1 MLKDLCFEVIKTCP
15 NNCLFCSSCSSPDA
29 TTIISFELFKQTIDH
44 FISLGGIEEI
54 SLSGG
59 EPLLHPNIFEMISY
73 CKEKGIRTVLFTS
86 GIKRRPILNSE
97 QEQEIINY
105 LQEKYKKFIEEGL
118 EIEKANKLYKKE
130 LSLLVGS
137 TEPFTSVS
145 SEEMKKLKELGLD
158 KIVFDF
164 QAGNPEIYNQIM
176 GTRNYYTYLASSL
189 IKATSQGLKTDVHFI
204 PTKINY
210 KELPEII
217 ELLNIAN
224 CENLSILNFV
234 PQGRGEIN
242 KEELLMSTEEMQ
254 EFTKIYEDSKEK
266 FNGRIR
272 VGIPL
277 IQEDSHLCTAGLSK
291 LVIKYDGTVL
301 PCPAFKEYDTNKLNQ
316 LGIKTPNIHH
326 ELSEVK
332 VYSGSRKNPL
342 CKKLYYFQNHIK
354 QDND

>member
-44 FISLGGIEEI
+44 LISLGGIEEI

-59 EPLLHPNIFEMISY
+59 EPLLHPNIFEMIAY

-86 GIKRRPILNSE
+86 GIKKKTNLPPE
-97 QEQEIINY
+97 QEQILISS
-105 LQEKYKKFIEEGL
+105 LKEKYKRFVDEGL
-118 EIEKANKLYKKE
+118 EEDKAQKLFQKE
-130 LSLLVGS
+130 LTILLGNESSYTSIS
-137 TEPFTSVS
+137 T
-145 SEEMKKLKELGLD
+145 EEMKKLKELGLD

-164 QAGNPEIYNQIM
+164 QAGTPEIYNKIM
-176 GTRNYYTYLASSL
+176 GTKNQYTYLASSL
-189 IKATSQGLKTDVHFI
+189 IKATSTQIPTDVHFI

-210 KELPEII
+210 KDLEELID
-217 ELLNIAN
+217 LLNIAN
-224 CENLSILNFV
+224 CERLSILNFV
-234 PQGRGEIN
+234 PQGRGETN
-242 KEELLMSTEEMQ
+242 KDSLLLSEEEML
-254 EFTKIYEDSKEK
+254 EFTKIYEKAKEK
-266 FNGRIR
+266 FTGTIR

-277 IQEDSHLCTAGLSK
+277 IQEDLHLCTAGLSK

-301 PCPAFKEYDTNKLNQ
+301 PCPAFKEYPTDILNS
-316 LGIKTPNIHH
+316 LGIKTPNIHQ

-342 CKKLYYFQNHIK
+342 CKKLYNFQNYIK
-354 QDND
+354 ETND